1 VQQKVQSSGHPPVLA
16 EMMDSTSTAGPI
28 QRSADLVGE
37 PDQLGQLVVA
47 GEDEPLGEVA
57 TDVASLLDEEVGG
70 GFNGGG

>member
-1 VQQKVQSSGHPPVLA
+1 
-16 EMMDSTSTAGPI
+16 
-28 QRSADLVGE
+28 VGE